1 MLLGNRS
8 YKRDAGAAF
17 GILESGGTVR
27 VTCCW
32 YLHSVPPLDE
42 LKNRGLQNE
51 FIRYMLYEDQAMAG
65 VIAWAEF
72 PGQFDAY
79 QEMVDCS
86 NRSPVPFAFL
96 IRRLKNATV
105 YGSPEVIA
113 DEVIGTQ
120 PVLYC
125 HQHGNEAV
133 IYTVENQF
141 ASDGSV
147 NGANVTVLAVT
158 TAPDISQCI
167 TTTAP
172 ARLAAL

>member
-1 MLLGNRS
+1 
-8 YKRDAGAAF
+8 
-17 GILESGGTVR
+17 
-27 VTCCW
+27 
-32 YLHSVPPLDE
+32 
-42 LKNRGLQNE
+42 
-51 FIRYMLYEDQAMAG
+51 MAG
-65 VIAWAEF
+65 VITWAEL

-125 HQHGNEAV
+125 HQHASEAV
-133 IYTVENQF
+133 IYTVEDQF

-147 NGANVTVLAVT
+147 NGADVTTLAVT
-158 TAPDISQCI
+158 TAPFISHYI
-167 TTTAP
+167 ATIAP